1 MRHTRDVKSPS
12 IRDVLND
19 LAANLPDSPPEGLSP
34 SFAPDFTDIAQ
45 WIALDSD
52 VLSLYKAH
60 LDARAEYLNTL
71 VAHGADSPLSE
82 IAADRS
88 DSLWCALE
96 ARLYELRMDRTAQ
109 ARKALAQKLENEA
122 ARTRNIAAQQAD
134 REARTAQNVA
144 LRTRQTEEKQRRSHL
159 FFFWYWCQFVIG
171 ARMEHPLPCPSLSR
185 TFAAA

>member
-19 LAANLPDSPPEGLSP
+19 LAAHPADSLPTAPSP
-34 SFAPDFTDIAQ
+34 SFAPDFSDIAQ
-45 WIALDSD
+45 WIALDPD

-96 ARLYELRMDRTAQ
+96 TRLYELRMDRAAQ
-109 ARKALAQKLENEA
+109 ARKALAQKLENDA
-122 ARTRNIAAQQAD
+122 SRIRNLAAQQAKHESAACQD
-134 REARTAQNVA
+134 IA
-144 LRTRQTEEKQRRSHL
+144 LRARENTEKQNRNAL
-159 FFFWYWCQFVIG
+159 FLFWYWCQFVIG
-171 ARMEHPLPCPSLSR
+171 ARTQSPDTSLSR
-185 TFAAA
+185 TFAAV